1 MTTQQR
7 PIGTFRFDY
16 RHDEKTSERPGR
28 ALLTHASINEGQEM
42 IHRLGG
48 ECPRPPLWVN
58 DLFHIARA
66 VYCADKL
73 AGRHEARD
81 RWTRRIDLSIQLL
94 QPELWQA
101 QLPTLTRLVTTLT
114 GDEWSLDIVGGGGWR
129 EQTRIDLEQRRY
141 GEVALFSGGLD
152 SASYAATAGR
162 RDDGELLLVS
172 HFHNE
177 KRFQDNVWQLLSRN
191 PALRLHRIAFRQL
204 PHFDNSFRPRHGLR
218 REMTSRSR
226 GLLLLAAGV
235 YAAAAHQLPRLA
247 VPENG
252 QLALN
257 PPLTPNRVGACSTRT
272 VHPLTLHLM
281 NTLIRGVGGDV
292 EIYNPYRRLT
302 KAQVCQRMLDA
313 GCQPELLGAT
323 MSCSKAQAT
332 QRREYQ
338 KHCGCCWA
346 CLIRRVALSTVLPG
360 GDPTV
365 YRGRPWQSHDSA
377 DDHDLNDQDL
387 KAVLYWLDK
396 PFTIRDLAT
405 DLPLPPGTD
414 AAELVDVTQRG
425 RADLRAMLQ
434 HLLPRDSAYYQ
445 RLVAATI
452 PPLEG
457 PPPALSA

>member
-1 MTTQQR
+1 MTIQR
-7 PIGTFRFDY
+7 PPGTFRFDY
-16 RHDEKTSERPGR
+16 RHGEKTAERPGR
-28 ALLTHASINEGQEM
+28 ALLTRASINEGPEM

-73 AGRHEARD
+73 AGRIEARD

-94 QPELWQA
+94 EPELWQA

-114 GDEWSLDIVGGGGWR
+114 GDEWSLDIVGGGGWH

-141 GEVALFSGGLD
+141 SEVALFSGGLD
-152 SASYAATAGR
+152 STSYAATAELGDGR
-162 RDDGELLLVS
+162 QQLLIS

-177 KRFQDNVWQLLSRN
+177 KRFQDIVWRQLSSN

-204 PHFDNSFRPRHGLR
+204 PHLDESLRTRYGLR
-218 REMTSRSR
+218 HELTSRSR

-235 YAAAAHQLPRLA
+235 YAAAAHRLPRLA

-257 PPLTPNRVGACSTRT
+257 PPLTPNRAGACSTRT
-272 VHPLTLHLM
+272 VHPLTLHLL

-292 EIYNPYRRLT
+292 EVYNPYRRLT
-302 KAQVCQRMLDA
+302 KAEVCQRMLDA
-313 GCQPELLGAT
+313 GSTPELLGAT

-332 QRREYQ
+332 QRRERQ

-346 CLIRRVALSTVLPG
+346 CLVRRAALGKVLPD

-365 YRGRPWQSHDSA
+365 YRVRPWQPGSSA
-377 DDHDLNDQDL
+377 DDGDL
-387 KAVLYWLDK
+387 KAVLYWLSK
-396 PFTIRDLAT
+396 PFTVRDLAT

-414 AAELVDVTQRG
+414 ATELVDVTERG

-434 HLLPRDSAYYQ
+434 RLLPRDSAYHQ
-445 RLVAATI
+445 RLVAI
-452 PPLEG
+452 LSQPSEG
-457 PPPALSA
+457 MPPALSA